1 MAIERSSVS
10 GSPSGSTSVIVSG
23 IRSVAPSKSPTLP
36 PSKLDSTIGSDVPST
51 IISYSPSMFRPSSL
65 VSRTTGANENSSSN
79 PTAGSAAAASVSL
92 IGAMEVFAIL
102 FGRGYRQI
110 IWKTIIWE
118 YVCLVYYRNV
128 HHYYQI
134 HIQRKLCIQSQY

>member
-10 GSPSGSTSVIVSG
+10 GSPSGSTSLIVSE

-36 PSKLDSTIGSDVPST
+36 PSKSDSSVGSDVPST
-51 IISYSPSMFRPSSL
+51 ILSCSPSMVRPSSL
-65 VSRTTGANENSSSN
+65 VSRTA
-79 PTAGSAAAASVSL
+79 AGSAAAASVSL

-110 IWKTIIWE
+110 RWKTIIWE
-118 YVCLVYYRNV
+118 CVCLVYYRNV

-134 HIQRKLCIQSQY
+134 HIQRKVCIQSQY

>member
-10 GSPSGSTSVIVSG
+10 GSPSRSTSVIVSEAL
-23 IRSVAPSKSPTLP
+23 SVAPSKSPTLP
-36 PSKLDSTIGSDVPST
+36 PSKSDSSVGSDVPST
-51 IISYSPSMFRPSSL
+51 ILSYSPSMLRPSSL
-65 VSRTTGANENSSSN
+65 VSRTAGVNENSSSN

-110 IWKTIIWE
+110 RWKTIIWE
-118 YVCLVYYRNV
+118 CVCLVYYRNV

-134 HIQRKLCIQSQY
+134 HIQRKVCIQSQY

>member
-10 GSPSGSTSVIVSG
+10 GSPSSSTSVIVSET
-23 IRSVAPSKSPTLP
+23 RSVAPSKSPTLP
-36 PSKLDSTIGSDVPST
+36 PSKSDSSVGSDAPST
-51 IISYSPSMFRPSSL
+51 ILSYFPSMLRPSSL
-65 VSRTTGANENSSSN
+65 VSRTAGVNKNSSSN

-110 IWKTIIWE
+110 RWKTIIWE

-128 HHYYQI
+128 HHCYQI
-134 HIQRKLCIQSQY
+134 YIQRKVRIQSQY